1 LKKKQNKKRNMA
13 GALKTY
19 EMPNLT
25 KKAEKRDRADDLFK
39 SMGLEPIEG
48 KAEEEGAE
56 RALDAVAKTNPS
68 DNIAV
73 EKIEDAFEFAVKQAI
88 ATRESNAPPDTY
100 WDAVV
105 KAYEELQKAKQTN
118 LEKGAFENL
127 KRAYDLFSTQ
137 PIKSSPPLKK
147 KVENI
152 PLKKTISFAQDALRM
167 GLYYLDSFIGMV
179 ATRLADRNVSI
190 YFNNSTRMPLD
201 TESVETIEDFVR
213 KNTHLG
219 EPFLEMI
226 LSQYR
231 LHDPKNLLFK
241 DEETEKKVEE
251 LIQRLNSTNNL
262 PQKTNSN
269 VSLIGDDVNNVLV
282 RTGNFLNRILQPKE
296 DVGFVTNEK
305 KEWVFNVLDLAAL
318 SQVLTPGSLGAITMA
333 VAQINRIPNCERFT
347 LKQLI
352 MSEGVRDIFAIFV
365 AFQYQLA
372 SGGNAYAGRASTQG
386 NARGTTFML
395 SAGLETR
402 KQLNT
407 LVMGAKDWFSDVY
420 ETTNPIYTKISGEIE
435 EAKRERTALPLTERW
450 KKEIDLSTNVR
461 VLDTF
466 VNDSYFVNNL
476 STDQKKY
483 VKLSLDILQREQFL
497 NGIPQKILRRVN

>member
-1 LKKKQNKKRNMA
+1 MA

-19 EMPNLT
+19 EMPNIT

-48 KAEEEGAE
+48 KEEEEDAG
-56 RALDAVAKTNPS
+56 RALDAVTKTNPS
-68 DNIAV
+68 DNISV
-73 EKIEDAFEFAVKQAI
+73 EKNQDAFEFAVKQAI
-88 ATRESNAPPDTY
+88 ATRESNAPSDTY

-105 KAYEELQKAKQTN
+105 KSYEELQKAKKTPA
-118 LEKGAFENL
+118 EKSAFENL
-127 KRAYDLFSTQ
+127 KRAYDLFSTET
-137 PIKSSPPLKK
+137 IEILRSPPLKK

-190 YFNNSTRMPLD
+190 YFNNNSSRMPLD
-201 TESVETIEDFVR
+201 IESVETIEDFVR

-231 LHDPKNLLFK
+231 LHDPKNPIFE
-241 DEETEKKVEE
+241 DNETEKKLDE
-251 LIQRLNSTNNL
+251 LILGLSNANNL
-262 PQKTNSN
+262 SPIPPQTTNSN
-269 VSLIGDDVNNVLV
+269 VSLIGDDVNNALIQ
-282 RTGNFLNRILQPKE
+282 TGNFLNRILQPKE

-333 VAQINRIPNCERFT
+333 VSQINRIPNCEKFT

-402 KQLNT
+402 RQLNT
-407 LVMGAKDWFSDVY
+407 LVVGAKYWFSDVY
-420 ETTNPIYTKISGEIE
+420 ETTNPIYTKISSDIE
-435 EAKRERTALPLTERW
+435 EAKRKKAALPLDEGW
-450 KKEIDLSTNVR
+450 KRAFDEHPKNIR
-461 VLDTF
+461 VLDEF
-466 VNDSYFVNNL
+466 IKDNRFRNNL
-476 STDQKKY
+476 NESQKRY
-483 VKLSLDILQREQFL
+483 VKIVFDILQREQFL
-497 NGIPQKILRRVN
+497 NGIPQKILRHVN

>member
-1 LKKKQNKKRNMA
+1 MKKSKTKRKERDMA

-19 EMPNLT
+19 EMPTVT
-25 KKAEKRDRADDLFK
+25 KKTEKRDRADDLFK

-48 KAEEEGAE
+48 KAEEEA
-56 RALDAVAKTNPS
+56 AKAS
-68 DNIAV
+68 
-73 EKIEDAFEFAVKQAI
+73 
-88 ATRESNAPPDTY
+88 
-100 WDAVV
+100 
-105 KAYEELQKAKQTN
+105 
-118 LEKGAFENL
+118 LE
-127 KRAYDLFSTQ
+127 
-137 PIKSSPPLKK
+137 ILKK
-147 KVENI
+147 TMGGTADEKDVQDAKEKFI
-152 PLKKTISFAQDALRM
+152 EASKKAIESKGELSPPLKKTISFAQDALRM

-190 YFNNSTRMPLD
+190 YFNNSTRMPID

-219 EPFLEMI
+219 ETFLEMI

-231 LHDPKNLLFK
+231 VHDPANLIFEDK
-241 DEETEKKVEE
+241 EIKKTITDFI
-251 LIQRLNSTNNL
+251 LRLNNANNPAPVPL
-262 PQKTNSN
+262 QNTNSN
-269 VSLIGDDVNNVLV
+269 VSLIGDNVNNVLV

-318 SQVLTPGSLGAITMA
+318 SQVLTPGSMGAITMA
-333 VAQINRIPNCERFT
+333 VSQINRIPNCERFT

-435 EAKRERTALPLTERW
+435 EAKR
-450 KKEIDLSTNVR
+450 KKERIVLNEGWKTAFDEHPKNIR
-461 VLDTF
+461 VLDEFIKDNRFTT
-466 VNDSYFVNNL
+466 NL
-476 STDQKKY
+476 DDNQRSY
-483 VKLSLDILQREQFL
+483 VKFVFYILQREQFL
-497 NGIPQKILRRVN
+497 NGIPQKILRHVN

>member
-1 LKKKQNKKRNMA
+1 MA

-48 KAEEEGAE
+48 KEEEQA
-56 RALDAVAKTNPS
+56 AKISLETLKKT
-68 DNIAV
+68 
-73 EKIEDAFEFAVKQAI
+73 EKGGDETDI
-88 ATRESNAPPDTY
+88 
-100 WDAVV
+100 
-105 KAYEELQKAKQTN
+105 QKAKEQFI
-118 LEKGAFENL
+118 EASKKAIES
-127 KRAYDLFSTQ
+127 KED
-137 PIKSSPPLKK
+137 SSPPLKK

-152 PLKKTISFAQDALRM
+152 PLKKIISFAQDALRM

-231 LHDPKNLLFK
+231 VYDPTNPIFEDK
-241 DEETEKKVEE
+241 ETEKKVGE
-251 LIQRLNSTNNL
+251 LILKLNTPELDPIPLPKTTN
-262 PQKTNSN
+262 TNA
-269 VSLIGDDVNNVLV
+269 SLIGDDVNNVLV

-305 KEWVFNVLDLAAL
+305 KEWIFNVLDLAAL
-318 SQVLTPGSLGAITMA
+318 SQILTPGSLGAITMA
-333 VAQINRIPNCERFT
+333 VSQINRIPNCERFT

-352 MSEGVRDIFAIFV
+352 MSEGVRDMFAIFV

-420 ETTNPIYTKISGEIE
+420 ETTNPIYTKKRGEIE
-435 EAKRERTALPLTERW
+435 SLERERDLVQVSQAWKTAFHERP
-450 KKEIDLSTNVR
+450 KNIR
-461 VLDTF
+461 VLDDF
-466 VNDSYFVNNL
+466 IKDPRFNNL
-476 STDQKKY
+476 SPERQRYTM
-483 VKLSLDILQREQFL
+483 LSSYILQREQFL
-497 NGIPQKILRRVN
+497 NGIPQKILRCIN

>member
-1 LKKKQNKKRNMA
+1 MA

-48 KAEEEGAE
+48 KEEEEGAE
-56 RALDAVAKTNPS
+56 RALDAVAKTNPA

-73 EKIEDAFEFAVKQAI
+73 EKNQDAFEFAVKQAI

-105 KAYEELQKAKQTN
+105 KAYNELQKSKKTAT
-118 LEKGAFENL
+118 EKSAFDNL
-127 KRAYDLFSTQ
+127 KKAYDLFSTQ
-137 PIKSSPPLKK
+137 PNEILRSPPLKK

-190 YFNNSTRMPLD
+190 YFNNSTRMPID

-231 LHDPKNLLFK
+231 IHEPTNPIFEDNEIKNK
-241 DEETEKKVEE
+241 ITD
-251 LIQRLNSTNNL
+251 LIFRLNNANSL
-262 PQKTNSN
+262 APIPPQKTNSN

-318 SQVLTPGSLGAITMA
+318 SQVLTPGSMGAITMA
-333 VAQINRIPNCERFT
+333 VSQINRIPNCERFT

-407 LVMGAKDWFSDVY
+407 LVVGAKDWFSDVY

-435 EAKRERTALPLTERW
+435 EAKR
-450 KKEIDLSTNVR
+450 KKERIVLDGGWKTAFDEHPKNIR
-461 VLDTF
+461 VLDEFIKDNRFRT
-466 VNDSYFVNNL
+466 NL
-476 STDQKKY
+476 SDNQQSY
-483 VKLSLDILQREQFL
+483 VKFVLDILQRQQFL
-497 NGIPQKILRRVN
+497 NGIPQKILRHVN